1 MKIPQLFTLHSSLF
15 TLALLAGCLSSA
27 PKEPMYWTLDADTGI
42 AVSAVRMRA
51 PYDSIRIPVLR
62 ADGSIAFDSF
72 NSFATKP
79 SRLASEAFKI
89 GREGPIVTVR
99 TFALDCRGEGKRD
112 ALVELELEGGVK
124 SVGTAPTDDGN
135 YSKAFSAAFM
145 KAAEGLKTGK

>member
-1 MKIPQLFTLHSSLF
+1 MKIPPLFSLVSSLF

-27 PKEPMYWTLDADTGI
+27 PKDPVCWLVEADTGLT
-42 AVSAVRMRA
+42 VSAVRIRA
-51 PYDSIRIPVLR
+51 PYDSARIPVLR
-62 ADGSIAFDSF
+62 ADGSIAFDAY
-72 NSFATKP
+72 NVFAAKP
-79 SRLASEAFKI
+79 SRFVADAVKTVRNGEAL
-89 GREGPIVTVR
+89 TVR

>member
-1 MKIPQLFTLHSSLF
+1 MKIHTFSLF
-15 TLALLAGCLSSA
+15 VFTFSFLAGCLSDA

-79 SRLASEAFKI
+79 SRLVSEAFKI
-89 GREGPIVTVR
+89 GRKGPIVTVR
-99 TFALDCRGEGKRD
+99 TFALDCRGEGRRD
-112 ALVELELEGGVK
+112 ALVELELDSGARAI
-124 SVGTAPTDDGN
+124 GTAPTDDGN
-135 YSKAFSAAFM
+135 YSKAFSAAFL
-145 KAAEGLKTGK
+145 KAAEGLKAGK